1 MRAVVDEKEEAL
13 DEDLLFAIRSRVPL
27 VEATID
33 LLQGKLVAIAAP
45 PPTARWGGL
54 PTPLY

>member
-1 MRAVVDEKEEAL
+1 VRAVVDEKEEAL

-33 LLQGKLVAIAAP
+33 LL
-45 PPTARWGGL
+45 
-54 PTPLY
+54 